1 MTNNFEVKLGQG
13 GYGTVYK
20 GKLLNDRL
28 VAVKI
33 LNTSKGKG
41 EEFMNEVSSI
51 TKTSHVNVRC

>member
-20 GKLLNDRL
+20 GKLLNDRH

-33 LNTSKGKG
+33 LNASKGNG
-41 EEFMNEVSSI
+41 EEFMNE
-51 TKTSHVNVRC
+51 